1 MRDLQSALAGYGL
14 AGLRF
19 LFPDAGPAGECV
31 VATPALDAVPSPDV
45 AASLPSVP
53 AAAALTMAGGADS
66 EDCLECKLVGSGA
79 MFSLSGYFFY
89 LSRSPRFSSSSTS
102 GLRSFNGVMCA
113 AFAAAGVAR
122 LFADDVRRVL
132 ARQ

>member
-1 MRDLQSALAGYGL
+1 MQATGCAQ
-14 AGLRF
+14 RF
-19 LFPDAGPAGECV
+19 LFPDAGPGRECV

-89 LSRSPRFSSSSTS
+89 LSRSPRFSSSSTLNKY
-102 GLRSFNGVMCA
+102 LRQNGNIPEI
-113 AFAAAGVAR
+113 F
-122 LFADDVRRVL
+122 
-132 ARQ
+132 

>member
-1 MRDLQSALAGYGL
+1 MRDLQSALQATGNGD
-14 AGLRF
+14 F
-19 LFPDAGPAGECV
+19 FFPTPA
-31 VATPALDAVPSPDV
+31 ARTPALDAVPSPDV